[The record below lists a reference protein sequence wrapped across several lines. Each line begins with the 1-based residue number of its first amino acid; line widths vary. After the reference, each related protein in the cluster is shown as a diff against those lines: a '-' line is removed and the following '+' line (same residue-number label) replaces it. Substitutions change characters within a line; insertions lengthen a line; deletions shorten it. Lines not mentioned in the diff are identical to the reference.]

1 MKKCILWIEDD
12 YFAIN
17 GLIRPLERE
26 GFTFDVATSA
36 VEGFYK
42 AQQWQAYDVILVDLI
57 LPLADNDEE
66 LPETV
71 RAWNNEPYVGIGLLK
86 WLKAE
91 LHVTCPVLMLSVVRD
106 PIPKFHLEN
115 LKLVGY
121 LPKRGLLPSQVK
133 TNVLKII
140 DRCIKS

>member
-17 GLIRPLERE
+17 GLIRPLEHE

-42 AQQWQAYDVILVDLI
+42 AQHWQAYDVILVDLI
-57 LPLADNDEE
+57 LPLANGEE
-66 LPETV
+66 DLPEKV

-91 LHVTCPVLMLSVVRD
+91 LQVQCPVLMLSVVRN
-106 PIPKFHLEN
+106 PIPKFHLE
-115 LKLVGY
+115 KLGLAGY

-133 TNVLKII
+133 ANVLKII
-140 DRCIKS
+140 NLTC

>member
-26 GFTFDVATSA
+26 GFMFDVATSA

-66 LPETV
+66 LPEKV

-133 TNVLKII
+133 ANVLKII
-140 DRCIKS
+140 ESRP